1 MPKFDRFFLQVS
13 YKLDLLKSV
22 VCVKITTSKFQRNLI
37 LLLIKLCFLC
47 A

>member
-1 MPKFDRFFLQVS
+1 MPKFDRFFLRVTN
-13 YKLDLLKSV
+13 KLDLLKNV
-22 VCVKITTSKFQRNLI
+22 ACVKITTSKFQRNLI